1 MSKKSG
7 GRDSPRTKAEKQL
20 DSKKVLKESKGA
32 AERIMLTDM
41 IERKRV
47 DDASREQEA
56 FFRMIA
62 EHSDD
67 FIAVLDLKG
76 RRLYNSPS
84 YARLFGDVE
93 SIKGT
98 DSFAEIHPDD
108 REHIK
113 QVFRETVQSRIGMKA
128 DFRIVLADGS
138 IRHMESRGGLIRNN
152 QGQVTHIVVV
162 SRDVTERKQADQD
175 IYNLAFYDVLT
186 GNPNRRLLNDR
197 LAQAMAASTRS
208 RRYGALMFIDL
219 DKFKPLNDQNGHAVG
234 DLLLQ
239 EVARRISNCVRKVD
253 TLSRFGGDEFVVLLS
268 ELNVDNAKS
277 IKEAGMVAE
286 KIRIALAEPYILT
299 DRQEGKAEV
308 NVTHQC
314 TASIGIYLFINNETS
329 VNEILK
335 RADLAMYR
343 AKDGGGNLIC
353 FFDSFQPMQFN
364 LRI

>member
-7 GRDSPRTKAEKQL
+7 GRDSPRTKVEKQL
-20 DSKKVLKESKGA
+20 DSKKFLKEGKGPV
-32 AERIMLTDM
+32 ERIMLTDI

-138 IRHMESRGGLIRNN
+138 IRHMESRGGLIRNS
-152 QGQVTHIVVV
+152 QGQVTHVVVV
-162 SRDVTERKQADQD
+162 SRDVTERKQADED
-175 IYNLAFYDVLT
+175 IYNLAFYDALT
-186 GNPNRRLLNDR
+186 GKPNRRLLNDR

-208 RRYGALMFIDL
+208 RRYGA
-219 DKFKPLNDQNGHAVG
+219 
-234 DLLLQ
+234 
-239 EVARRISNCVRKVD
+239 
-253 TLSRFGGDEFVVLLS
+253 
-268 ELNVDNAKS
+268 
-277 IKEAGMVAE
+277 
-286 KIRIALAEPYILT
+286 
-299 DRQEGKAEV
+299 
-308 NVTHQC
+308 
-314 TASIGIYLFINNETS
+314 
-329 VNEILK
+329 
-335 RADLAMYR
+335 
-343 AKDGGGNLIC
+343 
-353 FFDSFQPMQFN
+353 
-364 LRI
+364 